1 MTSVAKRAADRRAL
15 QGFTLIEI
23 LVVIA
28 IIGLLAG
35 IGFTAFGGARAFFG
49 SASAKTRLTDVGTA
63 LEMYKQKYGEY
74 PPDSCA
80 CRCCY
85 NPSSP
90 NYEKARNV
98 VRRHILKR
106 WPKVLKTGEVDKM
119 VDEVGKRCGDHPGKA
134 LLFWLAYHDGEGMAA
149 DEQHPFGRYDASED
163 CYEIADAEPRET
175 TVMELAFDA
184 DGTNGGNY
192 NDRLG
197 LMFQNKSIAYFR
209 AEKGSYEGKRF
220 DVDGEGLAQP
230 YKKNGRWY
238 NGDSF
243 QLIFPG
249 EDGLFGEADEH
260 EDEHGHQH
268 DRDLAGGEHST
279 LSAADADNVTNFAE
293 SATLAGEME

>member
-1 MTSVAKRAADRRAL
+1 MTHVAKRAAGRRAL

-23 LVVIA
+23 LVVIV
-28 IIGLLAG
+28 IIGLLAS
-35 IGFTAFGGARAFFG
+35 IALVAFGGARGFFAG
-49 SASAKTRLTDVGTA
+49 ASAKARLTDVETA
-63 LEMYKQKYGEY
+63 LEIYKQKYGEY

-90 NYEKARNV
+90 NYEKARNI

-106 WPKVLKTGEVDKM
+106 WPKVLKTGEVDQM
-119 VDEVGKRCGDHPGKA
+119 VDEVGRRCGDHPGKA
-134 LLFWLAYHDGEGMAA
+134 LLFWLAYDGEGMAA
-149 DEQHPFGRYDASED
+149 DEQRPFGNYDAGED

-249 EDGLFGEADEH
+249 EDGLFGEADSH
-260 EDEHGHQH
+260 EEEHGHQH
-268 DRDLAGGEHST
+268 DRDLAGGDHSAF
-279 LSAADADNVTNFAE
+279 SAADRDNVTNFAE
-293 SATLAGEME
+293 GGTLEGEME

>member
-1 MTSVAKRAADRRAL
+1 MTHVAKRAAGRRAL

-23 LVVIA
+23 LVVIV
-28 IIGLLAG
+28 IIGLLAS
-35 IGFTAFGGARAFFG
+35 IALVAFGGARGFFAG
-49 SASAKTRLTDVGTA
+49 ASAKARLTDVETA
-63 LEMYKQKYGEY
+63 LEIYKQKYGEY

-90 NYEKARNV
+90 NYDKARNI
-98 VRRHILKR
+98 VRRHILKL
-106 WPKVLKTGEVDKM
+106 WPKVLKTGEIDNM
-119 VDEVGKRCGDHPGKA
+119 IAEVGSRCEDHPGKA
-134 LLFWLAYHDGEGMAA
+134 LLFWLAYDGEGMAA
-149 DEQHPFGRYDASED
+149 DEQRPFGNYDAGED

-175 TVMELAFDA
+175 TVMELAYDEE
-184 DGTNGGNY
+184 GTNGGNY
-192 NDRLG
+192 NKRLG

-249 EDGLFGEADEH
+249 EDGVFGETDDS

-268 DRDLAGGEHST
+268 DRDLSGGEHST
-279 LSAADADNVTNFAE
+279 LSAADRDNVTNFAE
-293 SATLAGEME
+293 GGTLEGEME

>member
-1 MTSVAKRAADRRAL
+1 MTSVAKRAAERRAL

-49 SASAKTRLTDVGTA
+49 SASAKTRLTDVETA
-63 LEMYKQKYGEY
+63 LEIYKQKYGEY

-80 CRCCY
+80 CRCCF

-90 NYEKARNV
+90 NYEKARNI

-119 VDEVGKRCGDHPGKA
+119 VDEVGRRCGDHPGKA

-149 DEQHPFGRYDASED
+149 DEEHPFGEYDGSG
-163 CYEIADAEPRET
+163 YEIADDEPRET
-175 TVMELAFDA
+175 TVMELAYDS
-184 DGTNGGNY
+184 DGTSGGNY
-192 NDRLG
+192 NEHLG

-249 EDGLFGEADEH
+249 EDGVFGEADEH

-268 DRDLAGGEHST
+268 DRDLAGGEHSSLT
-279 LSAADADNVTNFAE
+279 SADRDNVTNFAE
-293 SATLAGEME
+293 GGTLEGEME

>member
-1 MTSVAKRAADRRAL
+1 MTSVAKRAAGRRAL

-35 IGFTAFGGARAFFG
+35 IGFTAFGGARALFG

-63 LEMYKQKYGEY
+63 LEIYKQKYGEY

-90 NYEKARNV
+90 NYEKARNI

-175 TVMELAFDA
+175 TVMELAYDS
-184 DGTNGGNY
+184 DGTSGGNY
-192 NDRLG
+192 NERLG

-220 DVDGEGLAQP
+220 EVDGEGLAQP

-249 EDGLFGEADEH
+249 EDGVFGEADEH

-268 DRDLAGGEHST
+268 DRDLAGGEHSSLT
-279 LSAADADNVTNFAE
+279 SADRDNVTNFAE
-293 SATLAGEME
+293 GATLESEIE

>member
-1 MTSVAKRAADRRAL
+1 MTSVAKRAAGRRAL

-35 IGFTAFGGARAFFG
+35 IALVAFGGARGFFAG
-49 SASAKTRLTDVGTA
+49 ATAKTRLADIETA
-63 LEMYKQKYGEY
+63 LEIYKQEHGEY

-119 VDEVGKRCGDHPGKA
+119 VDEVGRRCGDEPGKA
-134 LLFWLAYHDGEGMAA
+134 LLFWLAFDGEGMAA
-149 DEQHPFGRYDASED
+149 DEQHPFGEFISDD
-163 CYEIADAEPRET
+163 DGYEIADDEPRET
-175 TVMELAFDA
+175 TVMELAYDS
-184 DGTNGGNY
+184 DGTSGGNY

-220 DVDGEGLAQP
+220 VVGDEGVAQP

-238 NGDSF
+238 NAYSF

-249 EDGLFGEADEH
+249 EDGLFGEADAS
-260 EDEHGHQH
+260 EDEHGHDH
-268 DRDLAGGEHST
+268 ERDLAGDEHSS
-279 LSAADADNVTNFAE
+279 LSAADYDNVTNFAE
-293 SATLAGEME
+293 GATLGSEME

>member
-1 MTSVAKRAADRRAL
+1 
-15 QGFTLIEI
+15 
-23 LVVIA
+23 
-28 IIGLLAG
+28 
-35 IGFTAFGGARAFFG
+35 
-49 SASAKTRLTDVGTA
+49 
-63 LEMYKQKYGEY
+63 MYKQKYGEY

-80 CRCCY
+80 CRCCF

-119 VDEVGKRCGDHPGKA
+119 VDEVGRRCGDHPGKA

-149 DEQHPFGRYDASED
+149 DEQHPFGKYDASED

-175 TVMELAFDA
+175 TVMELAYDS
-184 DGTNGGNY
+184 DGTSGGNY
-192 NDRLG
+192 NERLG

-220 DVDGEGLAQP
+220 DVAGEGLAQP

-249 EDGLFGEADEH
+249 EDGVFGEADEH

-268 DRDLAGGEHST
+268 DRDLAGGEHSS
-279 LSAADADNVTNFAE
+279 LSSADRDNVTNFAE
-293 SATLAGEME
+293 GATLESEIE

>member
-1 MTSVAKRAADRRAL
+1 MTRVAKRAAGRRAP

-23 LVVIA
+23 LVVIV
-28 IIGLLAG
+28 IIGLLAS
-35 IGFTAFGGARAFFG
+35 IALVAFGGARGFFAG
-49 SASAKTRLTDVGTA
+49 ATAKARLTDLETA
-63 LEMYKQKYGEY
+63 LEIYKQKYGEY

-85 NPSSP
+85 NPDSP
-90 NYEKARNV
+90 NYEKARNI

-149 DEQHPFGRYDASED
+149 DEQHPFGAYDPDED

-175 TVMELAFDA
+175 TVMELAYDEE
-184 DGTNGGNY
+184 GTNGGNY
-192 NDRLG
+192 NKRLG

-220 DVDGEGLAQP
+220 DVGDEGLAQP
-230 YKKNGRWY
+230 YQKDGRWY
-238 NGDSF
+238 NADSF

-260 EDEHGHQH
+260 EYEHGHQH
-268 DRDLAGGEHST
+268 DRDLAGGEHS
-279 LSAADADNVTNFAE
+279 SFSVADRDNVTNFAE
-293 SATLAGEME
+293 GGTLEGEME

>member
-1 MTSVAKRAADRRAL
+1 MTSVAKRAAGRRAL

-63 LEMYKQKYGEY
+63 LEIYKQKYGEY

-80 CRCCY
+80 CRCCF

-149 DEQHPFGRYDASED
+149 DEQHPFGKYDASED
-163 CYEIADAEPRET
+163 CYEISDDEPRET
-175 TVMELAFDA
+175 TVMELAYDS

-192 NDRLG
+192 NERLG

-249 EDGLFGEADEH
+249 EDGVFGEADEH

-268 DRDLAGGEHST
+268 DRDLAGGEHS
-279 LSAADADNVTNFAE
+279 SFSVADRDNVTNFAE
-293 SATLAGEME
+293 GGTLEGEME

>member
-1 MTSVAKRAADRRAL
+1 MTSVAKRAAERRAL

-49 SASAKTRLTDVGTA
+49 SASAKTRLTDVETA
-63 LEMYKQKYGEY
+63 LEIYKQKYGEY

-80 CRCCY
+80 CRCCF

-90 NYEKARNV
+90 NYEKARGV

-119 VDEVGKRCGDHPGKA
+119 IDEVGRRCGDGPGQA
-134 LLFWLAYHDGEGMAA
+134 LLFWIAFDGDGFCA
-149 DEQHPFGRYDASED
+149 DEEKPFGEYDSGD
-163 CYEIADAEPRET
+163 DGYEIAADEPRET
-175 TVMELAFDA
+175 TIMELSFDS

-192 NDRLG
+192 NDKG

-209 AEKGSYEGKRF
+209 SEKGSYEGKRF
-220 DVDGEGLAQP
+220 EVDGEGLAQP

-249 EDGLFGEADEH
+249 EDGVFGEADEH
-260 EDEHGHQH
+260 EDEHGHNH
-268 DRDLAGGEHST
+268 DRDLAGGEHSSLT
-279 LSAADADNVTNFAE
+279 SADRDNVTNFAE
-293 SATLAGEME
+293 GATLESEIE